1 MGKFKDSLIQD
12 QAVAS
17 TFRHFGYR
25 DGLAGNVYF
34 PPETKEYESAYLDG
48 YSIGLADRAYQSRI
62 SRMETETD

>member
-1 MGKFKDSLIQD
+1 MGKIKDAMLQD